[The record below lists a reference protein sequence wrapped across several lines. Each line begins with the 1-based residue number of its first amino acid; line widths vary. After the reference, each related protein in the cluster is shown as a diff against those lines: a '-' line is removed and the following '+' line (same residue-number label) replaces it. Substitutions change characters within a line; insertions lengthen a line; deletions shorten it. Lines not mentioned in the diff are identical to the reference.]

1 MRRREATAKRYARAL
16 FLLARER
23 GLEETAGEE
32 LGTACEIIFARQELV
47 DFLLRPWIKGETK
60 KSVITTVAEAARCST
75 LVTDFLGLLA
85 ARGRLDHLPEIV
97 SVYRQFVDEMRGR
110 ARAQVRCAVPLT
122 ESEREALSA
131 RLGRVVGKQVL
142 VEETADSTLLG
153 GFVAQVGSLVLDGSL
168 DGQLTRL
175 RERLV
180 RG

>member
-1 MRRREATAKRYARAL
+1 MKRREAIAKRYARAL

-23 GLEETAGEE
+23 GLEETVGEE
-32 LGTACEIIFARQELV
+32 LRTGCESIFARQELV

-60 KSVITTVAEAARCST
+60 KSVITTVAETARCST
-75 LVTDFLGLLA
+75 LVTEFLGLLA

-97 SVYRQFVDEMRGR
+97 SVYRQFVDEVR
-110 ARAQVRCAVPLT
+110 ARARAEVRCAVPLT
-122 ESEREALSA
+122 EGDREALSA

-142 VEETADSTLLG
+142 VEEAADSTLLG
-153 GFVAQVGSLVLDGSL
+153 GFVAQVGSLLLDGSL